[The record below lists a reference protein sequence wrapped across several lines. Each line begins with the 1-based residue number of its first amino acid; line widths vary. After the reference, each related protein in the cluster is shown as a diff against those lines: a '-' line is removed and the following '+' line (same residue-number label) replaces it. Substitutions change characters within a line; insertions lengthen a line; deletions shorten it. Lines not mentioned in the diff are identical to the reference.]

1 MFQEYQA
8 YIYRDRISCHIDKVK
23 GRLGVGLQ
31 LGFWILPLIDYLIL
45 THFLQATFSPTFSSP
60 LFYVHIPL
68 TLMVMEPPKLNPT
81 YWMSGIIDTLQMLT
95 KLLYKEGIEYETED
109 YEK

>member
-1 MFQEYQA
+1 M
-8 YIYRDRISCHIDKVK
+8 
-23 GRLGVGLQ
+23 VGL
-31 LGFWILPLIDYLIL
+31 
-45 THFLQATFSPTFSSP
+45 
-60 LFYVHIPL
+60 
-68 TLMVMEPPKLNPT
+68 LNPT